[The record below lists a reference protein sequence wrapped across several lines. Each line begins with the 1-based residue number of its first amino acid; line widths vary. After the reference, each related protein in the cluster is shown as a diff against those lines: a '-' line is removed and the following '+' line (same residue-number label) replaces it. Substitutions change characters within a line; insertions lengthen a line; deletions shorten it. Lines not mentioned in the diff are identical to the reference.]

1 MENPDS
7 RRPIE
12 TRNANWAQNTASWLA
27 SNHITPNVI
36 SIWSIVFSAISLV
49 AFWFDYNCIDC
60 CGPNRCTGMHVM
72 LMILAIVGIQGRLIM
87 NLLDGMVAVEHN
99 KKSIVGGL
107 FNEVPDRISDTLT
120 LFGVG
125 LLAKHMPYGMDLAYL
140 AIFLSVMTA
149 YIRTLGA
156 SLGCGHFFS
165 GPMAKQHRMALVCA
179 GCLVGIFYTG
189 IFYYLLILMNIGLV
203 ATCVNRLSKIVR
215 QLKHNAN
222 G

>member
-1 MENPDS
+1 M
-7 RRPIE
+7 
-12 TRNANWAQNTASWLA
+12 
-27 SNHITPNVI
+27 HIALMAV
-36 SIWSIVFSAISLV
+36 AI
-49 AFWFDYNCIDC
+49 I
-60 CGPNRCTGMHVM
+60 
-72 LMILAIVGIQGRLIM
+72 GIQGRLIM

-125 LLAKHMPYGMDLAYL
+125 LLAKHFPYGMDLAYL

-165 GPMAKQHRMALVCA
+165 GPMAKQHRMALVCG
-179 GCLVGIFYTG
+179 GCIIAIFYTD
-189 IFYYLLILMNIGLV
+189 IFYYLLIVMNIGLV
-203 ATCVNRLSKIVR
+203 VTCINRLSKIVR
-215 QLKHNAN
+215 QLKQNAN